1 MAPVAF
7 LVRPLVLLAA
17 ILALSAPLRAD
28 VPRGFDRLWDALG
41 LSPLVEVMQEEGL
54 SQTESLGF
62 EYLPYPPGDG
72 WTALTR
78 RIYDAEKME
87 VAMRRAFGA
96 ALGEGAVHGLTDFFE
111 SPEGRRIVELEL
123 AARRDFLDPAVE
135 EKAREALTAPGA
147 EDGRLALIDEYI
159 AVNDL
164 VEFNVMGALNSNFS
178 FFQGLAEGGGIDI
191 AEDEML
197 AQVWSQEESTRV
209 DTREWL
215 RAYLHHAY
223 AGLSDDEL
231 RAYIA
236 LSGSPEGQRLNRALF
251 QGFERMYDDIY
262 YALGL
267 AVADQMDTQ
276 DL

>member
-1 MAPVAF
+1 MARATHLF
-7 LVRPLVLLAA
+7 RPLALLAV
-17 ILALSAPLRAD
+17 LVTLSTPLRAD
-28 VPRGFDRLWDALG
+28 APRGFDRLWDALG
-41 LSPLVEVMQEEGL
+41 LSPLVEVMQAEGL
-54 SQTESLGF
+54 SQTEALGF
-62 EYLPYPPGDG
+62 EYLPYTPGEG
-72 WTALTR
+72 WKALTR
-78 RIYDAEKME
+78 RIYDREKME
-87 VAMRRAFGA
+87 AAMRLAFAA
-96 ALGEGAVHGLTDFFE
+96 ALGEGSLDRLTGFFE
-111 SPEGRRIVELEL
+111 SPVGKRIVDLELE
-123 AARRDFLDPAVE
+123 ARRDFLDPEVE

-178 FFQGLAEGGGIDI
+178 FFQGLAEGGGIKMG
-191 AEDEML
+191 EDEML
-197 AQVWSQEESTRV
+197 GHVWSQEEGTRV

-223 AGLSDDEL
+223 EGLTNDEL
-231 RAYIA
+231 RTYIE

>member
-1 MAPVAF
+1 MQTSVLRFPFA
-7 LVRPLVLLAA
+7 LLAA
-17 ILALSAPLRAD
+17 VLALSASLRAEA
-28 VPRGFDRLWDALG
+28 PRGFDRLWDALA
-41 LSPLVEVMQEEGL
+41 LSPMVEVMQAEGL
-54 SQTESLGF
+54 SQTEALGF
-62 EYLPYPPGDG
+62 DYLPYPPGEG
-72 WTALTR
+72 WKTLTR
-78 RIYDAEKME
+78 RIYDREKMDQ
-87 VAMRRAFGA
+87 AMRIALGA
-96 ALGEGAVHGLTDFFE
+96 ALGEGSLDELIDFFE
-111 SPEGRRIVELEL
+111 SPEGARIVEMELE
-123 AARRDFLDPAVE
+123 ARKEFLDPAVE

-178 FFQGLAEGGGIDI
+178 FFRGLSEGGGIKMG
-191 AEDEML
+191 EDEML
-197 AQVWSQEESTRV
+197 AHVWSQEESTRI

-223 AGLSDDEL
+223 QGLSDDEL
-231 RAYIA
+231 RAYIE